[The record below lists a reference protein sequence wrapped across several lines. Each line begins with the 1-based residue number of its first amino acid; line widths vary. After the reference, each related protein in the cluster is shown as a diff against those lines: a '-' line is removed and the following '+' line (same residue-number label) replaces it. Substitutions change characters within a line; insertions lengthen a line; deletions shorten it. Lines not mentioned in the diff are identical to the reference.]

1 MMRLFCRLGGL
12 VAVLGLLAAPVL
24 AQSQDYFIPGQAR
37 PAQGT
42 QQRPAPAPAPAPARP
57 AAAAPRAPAG
67 QPAAQQQADAEAA
80 PIQAPM
86 PPVPE
91 LPPLP
96 RGAAPPAPT
105 IGIIGVP
112 EVMRAASAALQV
124 DRVIS
129 ERRDRLNDEAQK
141 EQQTWRDMQQALANQ
156 RSTLSPDQIR
166 IKEKELQDRIT
177 NAQRNFQARSRII
190 QEAAQYGLNQIQ
202 ASLIGVIR
210 QVAESRSMNIVLHRA
225 QVALN
230 VNEFDITDDVTE
242 QLNKLLPS
250 VTIPPEGVSPNV
262 PAASPAAAP
271 AAAPKKP

>member
-42 QQRPAPAPAPAPARP
+42 QQRPAPAPAPARP
-57 AAAAPRAPAG
+57 AAAVPRAPAV
-67 QPAAQQQADAEAA
+67 PQQADAEAA

-96 RGAAPPAPT
+96 RGATPPAPT

-141 EQQTWRDMQQALANQ
+141 EQQVWRDMQQALANQ
-156 RSTLSPDQIR
+156 RSTLSPEQIR

-230 VNEFDITDDVTE
+230 VNEFDITDDVTD

-250 VTIPPEGVSPNV
+250 VTIPPEGVSPNA

>member
-1 MMRLFCRLGGL
+1 MMRVFCRLAGL
-12 VAVLGLLAAPVL
+12 VTVLALLAAPVL
-24 AQSQDYFIPGQAR
+24 AQSQDYFIPGQPR
-37 PAQGT
+37 PTQGA
-42 QQRPAPAPAPAPARP
+42 QQRPAPVPARP
-57 AAAAPRAPAG
+57 SAAAPRATAP
-67 QPAAQQQADAEAA
+67 QPPQPQQQVDAEAA

-112 EVMRAASAALQV
+112 EVMRAASAAQQV
-124 DRVIS
+124 DRVIG
-129 ERRDRLNDEAQK
+129 ERREKLNEEAQK
-141 EQQTWRDMQQALANQ
+141 EQQAWRDMQQALANQ

-166 IKEKELQDRIT
+166 AKEKELQDRIT
-177 NAQRNFQARSRII
+177 NAQRNFQARNRII

-250 VTIPPEGVSPNV
+250 VTIPPEGVSPNAQAAA
-262 PAASPAAAP
+262 PAAIP